1 MHFVRGN
8 HVPWIHWCSL
18 KKLTSKW
25 MREILFDFQEVLN
38 KIQIW
43 CRKMWTVAY
52 RRRIILIFI
61 NFILSWSY
69 HLTVNSIQF
78 CGTSSSLLASSQK
91 VNRLQLSPEE
101 SLQQEKEIVQII
113 VIPLF
118 KSVLGKPCLS
128 DFPYFNRNIEKNQ
141 ERYSEGLHRQSKR
154 EMSFGTKNN

>member
-1 MHFVRGN
+1 M
-8 HVPWIHWCSL
+8 PWIHWCSL

-43 CRKMWTVAY
+43 CRQMWTVAY
-52 RRRIILIFI
+52 RRRIILIFM
-61 NFILSWSY
+61 NCILSWSY

-91 VNRLQLSPEE
+91 VNRLQLSPKE

-118 KSVLGKPCLS
+118 KSVLHLCLENLA
-128 DFPYFNRNIEKNQ
+128 FLIFLILTGILKKQ

-154 EMSFGTKNN
+154 EMIFGTQNN